1 MHTRT
6 GRPAVVLLV
15 DDDSGDQELT
25 RRALADGVH
34 RVDLRITSD
43 GEEALDYLYRR
54 GRFEDPALAPPP
66 DLILL
71 DLNMPRVDGR
81 QVLMRVKADPE
92 LRSLP
97 IVVLTTSQHETD
109 ILQSYS
115 LGCNSFV
122 SKPVTMEGFVT
133 ALRELG
139 SYWFELVTLCEPRP
153 TGNAPVRPAA
163 DANGPR

>member
-1 MHTRT
+1 MERSN
-6 GRPAVVLLV
+6 RKPAVVLLV
-15 DDDSGDQELT
+15 DDDAGDQELT
-25 RRALADGVH
+25 RRALADGMYK
-34 RVDLRITSD
+34 VDLRITSD

-54 GRFEDPALAPPP
+54 GRFDDSALAPAP

-81 QVLMRVKADPE
+81 QVLKSVKADPR

-109 ILQSYS
+109 VLQSYS

-122 SKPVTMEGFVT
+122 TKPVTVEGFVT

-139 SYWFELVTLCEPRP
+139 SYWFELVTLCER
-153 TGNAPVRPAA
+153 APDTARLVPA
-163 DANGPR
+163 DAHVG